1 MNENLSEKLA
11 YLYKELKR
19 IDKSYGEKLLV
30 SALGNDYKILITKDE
45 LISIIAKRI
54 NDLLKQINANNS

>member
-54 NDLLKQINANNS
+54 NDLLKQINANN

>member
-45 LISIIAKRI
+45 LRSIIAKRI
-54 NDLLKQINANNS
+54 NDLLKQINANN

>member
-45 LISIIAKRI
+45 LRSIIAKRI